1 MFSLHTFCR
10 RLPLTNG
17 CWHQPQF
24 RTRSWNLPLTIASL
38 ICIKSR
44 LYSIRKIPSLS
55 NVMHNCWC
63 INAKRME
70 IYNDLYTQRVAYY
83 QHFGQL
89 ILNCVF
95 LIQVKFPKI
104 NWKYFNSTPAV
115 RTLPR
120 IGVVASMS
128 ILYVVLSQYVPTLFA
143 FAYHCPISDQ
153 FHGQQ
158 QKHLINVLVLV
169 LILETQ
175 PQQEGI
181 WTVQSLEIPTNISR
195 PMSFPF

>member
-1 MFSLHTFCR
+1 
-10 RLPLTNG
+10 
-17 CWHQPQF
+17 
-24 RTRSWNLPLTIASL
+24 
-38 ICIKSR
+38 
-44 LYSIRKIPSLS
+44 
-55 NVMHNCWC
+55 
-63 INAKRME
+63 ME

-104 NWKYFNSTPAV
+104 NWKYFNSTPVV
-115 RTLPR
+115 RSLPR

-153 FHGQQ
+153 FRGQQ

-175 PQQEGI
+175 PQQGKKEFGLY
-181 WTVQSLEIPTNISR
+181 SLWKYQQISAGQCPSLSNII
-195 PMSFPF
+195 